1 MEGKKKNVFIAILGV
16 TTVAAAGAALYFGL
30 KYNSLKIEASKKDEV
45 ISESNENDT
54 TPKEIE
60 KIVTEYGIPEVTTE
74 NCLNKANENAEYED
88 LIRGSY
94 PIYGMYYSVEPDGKT
109 IALNVIPNELKKYFP
124 DLSIDPVHGKTI
136 TFDSKVKR
144 VYIGSVGNGS
154 ETTGEV
160 MFCILEDGSVQCMNL
175 YNAISSSTY
184 NFTKLDDV
192 SDIVEVKNVS
202 FSYKNGIGYSTIV
215 AFNKDGKFY
224 DLQNT
229 LRNKGIIK

>member
-74 NCLNKANENAEYED
+74 NCLNKANENAEYKD

-109 IALNVIPNELKKYFP
+109 IVLNVIPNELKKYFP

>member
-1 MEGKKKNVFIAILGV
+1 
-16 TTVAAAGAALYFGL
+16 
-30 KYNSLKIEASKKDEV
+30 
-45 ISESNENDT
+45 
-54 TPKEIE
+54 
-60 KIVTEYGIPEVTTE
+60 
-74 NCLNKANENAEYED
+74 
-88 LIRGSY
+88 
-94 PIYGMYYSVEPDGKT
+94 
-109 IALNVIPNELKKYFP
+109 
-124 DLSIDPVHGKTI
+124 
-136 TFDSKVKR
+136 
-144 VYIGSVGNGS
+144 
-154 ETTGEV
+154 